1 MSAMAP
7 PPSGPLPF
15 WSVLGQA
22 YALPF
27 RHALSVIRLTWAW
40 AFLLALLTG
49 ALYRLLDDAQIIA
62 IQEGGG
68 FGPAGLN
75 LLSLLLGLVIG
86 SSVAVGWHRLLL
98 LGEMPATAGYLRLD
112 NTVWRYIAVAGLM
125 LVLSMPFF
133 VAAFVMAQVAPEIAP
148 GPGQPP
154 PELSGGVALLVLV
167 MLAAMCAAF
176 LITTRWSLALPAR
189 AVDDLALTLG
199 DSWRLTQGSFWR
211 LFAGTMACYVP
222 TLVVA
227 SLVAAPGLAGGG
239 PGGYIIS
246 VMLSSAAGLVTSV
259 FPLAFLSLAYR
270 HFMRLGPPTT

>member
-7 PPSGPLPF
+7 LPPGPLPF
-15 WSVLGQA
+15 WSTLGQTF
-22 YALPF
+22 ALPLQ
-27 RHALSVIRLTWAW
+27 HLGSVLRLTWAW
-40 AFLLALLTG
+40 AILLALVTG
-49 ALYRLLDDAQIIA
+49 VLYRLLDDAQITA
-62 IQEGGG
+62 LQQGAG

-98 LGEMPATAGYLRLD
+98 LGEQPVTAGYLRLD

-133 VAAFVMAQVAPEIAP
+133 ATAFLMGQVAPELTP
-148 GPGQPP
+148 KPGQPP
-154 PELSGGVALLVLV
+154 PELGGGAALLVLV
-167 MLAAMCAAF
+167 MLAAMCVAF
-176 LITTRWSLALPAR
+176 LVTTRWSLALPAR
-189 AVDDLALTLG
+189 AIDDLGLTLG
-199 DSWRLTQGSFWR
+199 DSWRLTQGNFWR
-211 LFAGTMACYVP
+211 LFAGTMACYLP

-227 SLVAAPGLAGGG
+227 SLVASPGLAGGG
-239 PGGYIIS
+239 PSGYIVS

-270 HFMRLGPPTT
+270 HFTRLGPPPT